1 MLANE
6 GEILNYNLERV
17 EQSSSLLHVLLG
29 AIMSMITGINAV
41 VAGHILPVLA
51 GLLCLATLNC
61 YARRHQL
68 WPWPAMLCG
77 SSSSFVYWNF
87 AGLESPLSALLMLLY
102 ILSLANCLENFNW
115 RNSLAMVTS
124 GICLQISRP
133 EMVLFTPTLTIT
145 ACLLVCAQR
154 QSTLKAAAIISTT
167 SVMIAAIIC
176 LWRYWYFSDWFPQ
189 PVEAKSAGIT
199 LAAIQNGI
207 HYAAQAVKNPLT
219 IVQSVI
225 GIFSC
230 LHITWRIYKR
240 QTSIT
245 LATMVIAIIGYSM
258 LIMLMGGDWMPAGRL
273 WVPII
278 PLIAITISYSLY
290 TLLPA
295 KLFTSAMAII
305 LFLNIGSVSV
315 LANDNLA
322 IKGNFSMKRN
332 PGESSPYSF
341 FERQSPDNRANISTL
356 EFLQPL
362 VSKLTNLQPDGL
374 IILSGQMGMIPYHLS
389 LQHPGK
395 LGFTDRNSLIDRK
408 LTDCSYTNGR
418 PRVPQGIDGLN
429 TGFFLKQSEELV
441 NQCGISPPDII
452 YDLWWHNL
460 IPDTM
465 QMLAR
470 RGYTVVFIQQGHI
483 SPLQDQLVAIRTD
496 LWGAIGRPEPAIL
509 SPESSPIAP

>member
-1 MLANE
+1 MLATE
-6 GEILNYNLERV
+6 GEILNYNLERI

-29 AIMSMITGINAV
+29 AIISIITGINAV
-41 VAGHILPVLA
+41 VAGHIVPVLA
-51 GLLCLATLNC
+51 GLLCIATLDCN
-61 YARRHQL
+61 ARRHRL
-68 WPWPAMLCG
+68 WPWPAMLCA

-154 QSTLKAAAIISTT
+154 KSTPQTAASISTS

-199 LAAIQNGI
+199 LTAIQNGI

-230 LHITWRIYKR
+230 LHILWRVYNRHI
-240 QTSIT
+240 SIT
-245 LATMVIAIIGYSM
+245 LSAMAIAIVGYT
-258 LIMLMGGDWMPAGRL
+258 LLVIFIGGDWMPAGRL
-273 WVPII
+273 WVPIL
-278 PLIAITISYSLY
+278 PLIAITISYSLS

-295 KLFTSAMAII
+295 KCVAPAMAVI
-305 LFLNIGSVSV
+305 LLLNMGSVFV
-315 LANDNLA
+315 LANDNHG
-322 IKGNFSMKRN
+322 IKGDSSMKGN
-332 PGESSPYSF
+332 PGDKSIYSF
-341 FERQSPDNRANISTL
+341 FEQRSPDNRANISTL

-362 VSKLTNLQPDGL
+362 VSKLTNLQPDG
-374 IILSGQMGMIPYHLS
+374 INILSGQMGMIPYHLS

-395 LGFTDRNSLIDRK
+395 LRFTDRNGLIDRK
-408 LTDCSYTNGR
+408 LTACSYTNAR
-418 PRVPQGIDGLN
+418 PRVPQGIDGLS
-429 TGFFLKQSEELV
+429 TGFFLKQAEDLV
-441 NQCGISPPDII
+441 NQCGIFPPDVI

-465 QMLAR
+465 QMLTR
-470 RGYTVVFIQQGHI
+470 RGYTVVFVQQGHI
-483 SPLQDQLVAIRTD
+483 SPLQDQLVAVRTD
-496 LWGAIGRPEPAIL
+496 LWKAINKIPEKNQPK
-509 SPESSPIAP
+509 